1 MLKKYKGKGE
11 KMENEFMENTNLLIL
26 LLMLLMPLIIK
37 KVVGQEL
44 KNQSKDETHND
55 DEYIEIIQSAKIE
68 LINLQH
74 KEVDIVETIEE
85 NSRVMSRTKEYLKN
99 NQNMMRELEENQ
111 MGGLAKQ
118 QEDTKVSKKVNNFKE
133 MK

>member
-11 KMENEFMENTNLLIL
+11 KMENEPMENTNLLIL

-37 KVVGQEL
+37 KVVGYEL